1 MEEANIN
8 PNFTDEESTTLPE
21 GISLQIPENLSNLFD
36 LQWESEEKNSRIS
49 TARKASTV
57 EEEDR
62 CSREPFES
70 IQDRDR
76 DRVIQVIEKE
86 EYKYIGEIKNDL
98 REGFGLCY
106 YKNGSVYKG
115 TWTNDR
121 REGLGIYVNS
131 SGEII
136 QGEISDDCFNGYVEF
151 SQPNFKFSIQG
162 NYRHNR
168 FTDYVKVKS
177 HHKVF
182 EGEVS
187 DKESKI
193 SIGKLISTKNDNC
206 KIFMGEISN
215 YTQECGLGVLFNNNC
230 MYLGEIRNKLF
241 ENYIELYNK
250 DGFAYFGS
258 IEKNL
263 KQGICFTF
271 SKDGKVTFGKYT
283 DNFRN
288 GPFLSFSNCHNL
300 AKSSVRL
307 EIFHLDFKSK
317 IVDKMEP
324 SKKYLITNY
333 PEYCYILNI
342 NYNDLIYKLNE
353 VLLEELSFFNCI
365 SNSLPLPK

>member
-1 MEEANIN
+1 MEEAHIN
-8 PNFTDEESTTLPE
+8 PNFTDDETTTLPE
-21 GISLQIPENLSNLFD
+21 GIAGPIHENLSNLFNS
-36 LQWESEEKNSRIS
+36 QWEYEEKFPRIS

-62 CSREPFES
+62 WSREPFES
-70 IQDRDR
+70 FQ

-86 EYKYIGEIKNDL
+86 DYKYIGEIKNEI
-98 REGFGLCY
+98 REGFGVCY

-115 TWTNDR
+115 MWINDR
-121 REGLGIYVNS
+121 REGLGIFINS
-131 SGEII
+131 SGEIT
-136 QGEISDDCFNGYVEF
+136 QGEINDDCFNGYVEF
-151 SQPNFKFSIQG
+151 SHPNKKFSISG
-162 NYRHNR
+162 DYRHNH
-168 FTDYVKVKS
+168 FTDYVIVKS
-177 HHKVF
+177 RHKVF
-182 EGEVS
+182 EGEVC

-193 SIGKLISTKNDNC
+193 SIGKLISNKNENF

-215 YTQECGLGVLFNNNC
+215 YTQECGYGILFNNNS

-250 DGFAYFGS
+250 DGAAYFGS

-317 IVDKMEP
+317 VVDKMEP
-324 SKKYLITNY
+324 SKKYLLTNY

-353 VLLEELSFFNCI
+353 VLLEEMTFFNTI